1 MASHASVTEELR
13 YALLAAQREGNRQL
27 AAALAPHDVTPSQA
41 EIILVLGSHGPTTLK
56 GLGDL
61 LVCETGSPS
70 RLVDTLVK
78 RGLVD
83 RIENP
88 MDRRYVLLQLT
99 AEGRKL
105 RPLIGDIE
113 AEIDRRL
120 REVLGDDLQRALVR
134 GIVAFLADS
143 NTGRAFR
150 RRFGARA
157 E

>member
-1 MASHASVTEELR
+1 MASPASVTEELR

-41 EIILVLGSHGPTTLK
+41 EVILVLDSHGPTTLK

-120 REVLGDDLQRALVR
+120 REVLDDDLQRALVR

-150 RRFGARA
+150 QRFGARG